1 MGLKRTKLLGIQAV
15 TGINTVGIL
24 TVGVTPTAGGVGIA
38 STTYL
43 RGVVM
48 HNTGLGTATSSLYVY
63 PSGESNITVGQTAY
77 RLARVDIA
85 SNETFFF
92 EMNYPL
98 VLTNQSPMHGSDKF
112 RNYFHPLHPIAF
124 VTTPSCV
131 VAHTILNSV
140 NNVLGWKIR
149 NDISG
154 FR

>member
-1 MGLKRTKLLGIQAV
+1 MGLKTTKLGGIQAV

-24 TVGVTPTAGGVGIA
+24 TVGVTQTAGGVGIA

-48 HNTGLGTATSSLYVY
+48 HNTGLSTATSSLYVY

-92 EMNYPL
+92 EANYPI
-98 VLTNQSPMHGSDKF
+98 VLTDREKIVVEVTQPAAAVGGAGIGSAI
-112 RNYFHPLHPIAF
+112 NYQ
-124 VTTPSCV
+124 
-131 VAHTILNSV
+131 IL
-140 NNVLGWKIR
+140 GDT
-149 NDISG
+149 DI
-154 FR
+154 

>member
-24 TVGVTPTAGGVGIA
+24 TVGVTETAGGVGIA

-63 PSGESNITVGQTAY
+63 PSGVSDISVGQTAY
-77 RLARVDIA
+77 RLARVDLN

-92 EMNYPL
+92 EANYPI
-98 VLTNQSPMHGSDKF
+98 VLTDREKIIVEVTQPSDTVGGTGIGSAI
-112 RNYFHPLHPIAF
+112 NYQ
-124 VTTPSCV
+124 
-131 VAHTILNSV
+131 IL
-140 NNVLGWKIR
+140 GDT
-149 NDISG
+149 DI
-154 FR
+154 

>member
-15 TGINTVGIL
+15 TGISTVGIL
-24 TVGVTPTAGGVGIA
+24 TVGTTPTAVGIA

-63 PSGESNITVGQTAY
+63 PSGVSDVSVGQTAY
-77 RLARVDIA
+77 RLSRVDLA

-98 VLTNQSPMHGSDKF
+98 VLTNQEKIIVEVTQPNASVGGAGIGSAVNF
-112 RNYFHPLHPIAF
+112 Q
-124 VTTPSCV
+124 
-131 VAHTILNSV
+131 IL
-140 NNVLGWKIR
+140 GDT
-149 NDISG
+149 DI
-154 FR
+154 

>member
-24 TVGVTPTAGGVGIA
+24 TVGTTQTAGGVGIA

-48 HNTGLGTATSSLYVY
+48 HNTGLATATSSLYIY
-63 PSGESNITVGQTAY
+63 PDGVTQVAHGQTAY
-77 RLARVDIA
+77 RLARVDLD

-98 VLTNQSPMHGSDKF
+98 VLTNQEKIVVEVTAPASGGTGIGSAINF
-112 RNYFHPLHPIAF
+112 Q
-124 VTTPSCV
+124 
-131 VAHTILNSV
+131 IL
-140 NNVLGWKIR
+140 GDT
-149 NDISG
+149 DI
-154 FR
+154 

>member
-24 TVGVTPTAGGVGIA
+24 TVGVTQTAGGVGIA

-77 RLARVDIA
+77 RLARVDLGR
-85 SNETFFF
+85 NETFFF
-92 EMNYPL
+92 EANYPI
-98 VLTNQSPMHGSDKF
+98 VLTDREKIIVEVTAPGDGGTGIGSAI
-112 RNYFHPLHPIAF
+112 NYQ
-124 VTTPSCV
+124 
-131 VAHTILNSV
+131 IL
-140 NNVLGWKIR
+140 GDT
-149 NDISG
+149 DI
-154 FR
+154 

>member
-24 TVGVTPTAGGVGIA
+24 TVGTTQTAGGVGIA

-48 HNTGLGTATSSLYVY
+48 HNTGLATATSSLYVY
-63 PSGESNITVGQTAY
+63 PSDESNVAHAQTAY
-77 RLARVDIA
+77 RLSRVDLN

-98 VLTNQSPMHGSDKF
+98 VLTDQEKIIVEVTQPADSVGGSGIGSAINF
-112 RNYFHPLHPIAF
+112 Q
-124 VTTPSCV
+124 
-131 VAHTILNSV
+131 IL
-140 NNVLGWKIR
+140 GDT
-149 NDISG
+149 DIT
-154 FR
+154 

>member
-48 HNTGLGTATSSLYVY
+48 HNTGLQTATSSLYIY
-63 PSGESNITVGQTAY
+63 PDGVSQVAHGQTAY
-77 RLARVDIA
+77 RLARVDVGP
-85 SNETFFF
+85 NETFFY

-98 VLTNQSPMHGSDKF
+98 VLVNQEKIVVEVTAPASGGLGIGSAI
-112 RNYFHPLHPIAF
+112 NYQ
-124 VTTPSCV
+124 
-131 VAHTILNSV
+131 IL
-140 NNVLGWKIR
+140 GDT
-149 NDISG
+149 DI
-154 FR
+154 

>member
-24 TVGVTPTAGGVGIA
+24 TVGTTPTTGGVGIA

-48 HNTGLGTATSSLYVY
+48 HNTGLATATSSLYIY
-63 PSGESNITVGQTAY
+63 PSSVSDVAFGQTAY

-85 SNETFFF
+85 SNETFFY

-98 VLTNQSPMHGSDKF
+98 VLTDREKIVVEVTQPATAVGGAGIGSAVNF
-112 RNYFHPLHPIAF
+112 Q
-124 VTTPSCV
+124 
-131 VAHTILNSV
+131 IL
-140 NNVLGWKIR
+140 GDT
-149 NDISG
+149 DI
-154 FR
+154 